1 MTRFESCVCRIL
13 SLFRLLPY
21 ITVFAHL
28 AIAIVIVHSL
38 FRNYDI
44 LAAVFTDVLQFMH
57 EDLNIV

>member
-1 MTRFESCVCRIL
+1 MTRFESCVASVHVESCRIL
-13 SLFRLLPY
+13 LPPY
-21 ITVFAHL
+21 IVFAHL
-28 AIAIVIVHSL
+28 AIVLHSL